1 MACFKSGIGEITPV
15 VPDKHFNTETIEV
28 KTNLH
33 ANLAV
38 DQEGYLR
45 FWWNEPRYSEPLKY
59 RDKN

>member
-1 MACFKSGIGEITPV
+1 MMVCSKSGIGEINTV
-15 VPDKHFNTETIEV
+15 VPDQHFNTETIDV

-45 FWWNEPRYSEPLKY
+45 FWWNEPRYSEPLK
-59 RDKN
+59 